1 MDDVIIDIPGIE
13 FPPETEEWAITLAA
27 FDVMKK
33 LCEERRISKE
43 ELEFIAKS
51 VNTKYSR
58 LIRADVLVNM
68 LLIIFISVKISL
80 QT

>member
-1 MDDVIIDIPGIE
+1 MDDVIIDIPRIE

-33 LCEERRISKE
+33 LCEEGRISKE

-51 VNTKYSR
+51 VNTREYEVFEVDKS
-58 LIRADVLVNM
+58 
-68 LLIIFISVKISL
+68 
-80 QT
+80 

>member
-33 LCEERRISKE
+33 LCEEGRISKE

-58 LIRADVLVNM
+58 LIRADVLVKM
-68 LLIIFISVKISL
+68 L
-80 QT
+80 

>member
-33 LCEERRISKE
+33 LCEEGRISKE
-43 ELEFIAKS
+43 KLEFIAKKREYEVFEVDKS
-51 VNTKYSR
+51 
-58 LIRADVLVNM
+58 
-68 LLIIFISVKISL
+68 
-80 QT
+80 

>member
-1 MDDVIIDIPGIE
+1 MDDVIIDIPRIE

-33 LCEERRISKE
+33 LCEEGRISKE

-58 LIRADVLVNM
+58 LIRADVLVKM

>member
-33 LCEERRISKE
+33 LCEEGRISKE
-43 ELEFIAKS
+43 ELDFIAKKREYEVFEVDKS
-51 VNTKYSR
+51 
-58 LIRADVLVNM
+58 
-68 LLIIFISVKISL
+68 
-80 QT
+80 